1 MKTQAVTNTAAVAWP
16 GLLPAPWRLWSILRC
31 RGCLLVQPGVL
42 PLDGFV
48 IGDNASW
55 SWCLTHHIEHAE
67 PQRALHHPAELSQ
80 EARPP
85 RGLKH
90 SQEQANLGRAGP
102 WQSRAFQL
110 MLVFLIAFF
119 KKKVNLENFK
129 ACCVILMCGTVKEHL
144 LVAFCSGICW
154 SLSFSVFVRR
164 HTKPH
169 LLQREGS
176 RLWYKQPRRSSLAGI
191 HSTHTQPE
199 GFEPPFCRGFYSLA
213 RGWLSFTR
221 SRPCS
226 QPELSGWA
234 ALLGEFLKVECA
246 QRWWRQL

>member
-1 MKTQAVTNTAAVAWP
+1 MKTQAVTNTAAVTCP

-67 PQRALHHPAELSQ
+67 PQRALHHPAELSH

-102 WQSRAFQL
+102 WQSWALAEPGLPADAGVLDCSVKSTF
-110 MLVFLIAFF
+110 AFF
-119 KKKVNLENFK
+119 KKK
-129 ACCVILMCGTVKEHL
+129 
-144 LVAFCSGICW
+144 
-154 SLSFSVFVRR
+154 
-164 HTKPH
+164 
-169 LLQREGS
+169 
-176 RLWYKQPRRSSLAGI
+176 
-191 HSTHTQPE
+191 
-199 GFEPPFCRGFYSLA
+199 
-213 RGWLSFTR
+213 
-221 SRPCS
+221 
-226 QPELSGWA
+226 
-234 ALLGEFLKVECA
+234 
-246 QRWWRQL
+246 